1 MNKNLKVASLAAAIA
16 LAMGST
22 AAMAASPTATQ
33 LPGKGKVV
41 VTTGTVTPTIDA
53 TAGTMTVAVAGNT
66 VIDWGK
72 GTAATDLN
80 PAGVGGFNIGSAAKV
95 DFSGGFGVLNIDSSG
110 NASQILG
117 KLNGD
122 NNLFVANTNGIIVGQ
137 EASITATG
145 SLGLIA
151 NTIEVPTTYD
161 GKKPINDGTGG
172 NVTVAAGATLDGSS
186 ILITGGNVVNV
197 DVGALAA
204 DKPTTIRAGL
214 PSDLAGPFST
224 KNAKAMV
231 NLTHADSSVPQTG
244 RISAL
249 GSAGGASTAGV
260 IDLSALNPTKVID
273 TVAGTFTNNGELTGP
288 TNASEFAPFAGGFV
302 NNAEYTG
309 TGTLTAASIVN
320 NGAMGTK
327 DTPLG
332 SITTSA
338 GGITNAGTLYSGAL
352 STSKGGLSNTGVI
365 ESAGGVTTNGG
376 GLSNDGNIT
385 VAGGIDVSYGNV
397 VNNGNIKDTAID
409 GGTLTVTGG
418 SITNNGKL
426 DQFYYVATEALPTTD
441 AKYVDGADGSITNAG
456 AIISNAWL
464 GISVASFDPDDS
476 KNTTTGSFTNS
487 GQLWVDVTNPSLY
500 IYAQNDVTLGGSIS
514 TTDNAKTPV
523 VKAVSAT
530 NPLDYVGLRADGNG
544 LGNGGVLSVNT
555 GLYST
560 GGTYLY
566 GDVVKLYADVSG
578 GDWVEI
584 SAGDKLDNDY
594 AVRVAKGVTVSGD
607 QVYVSGMD
615 TGLHPNV
622 ILQGTVAGNDVTFG
636 YGSDYAVSDVF
647 SGPEGGIVMTGADP
661 SLTFDFTGRIKTA
674 PYLNQ
679 DNFRY
684 NALPVSLDDT
694 ASGAVALALNPVAY
708 QTNGTD
714 NGLSA
719 VNLLVD
725 GDVTLS
731 QNGTGAYQPVGPG
744 GTAVTGVTNIPNTHL
759 VLQSTGNID
768 VAASYWPGYVYLG
781 TISADADG
789 NPLPGTLGLGQ
800 ISLDGDF
807 SNVLPGN
814 VDGASG
820 IHFMTQFPV
829 DFGGTVTTN
838 ANAWV
843 NFATD
848 VLTQK
853 AQADNEANPFL
864 YGGYT
869 SGTSK
874 VVTYGVLDA
883 DSIHTKA
890 PVADNQ

>member
-1 MNKNLKVASLAAAIA
+1 MNKNLKMASLAAAIA

-22 AAMAASPTATQ
+22 AAMAAGVTATQ

-41 VTTGTVTPTIDA
+41 LQGADGTAAAIDA
-53 TAGTMTVAVAGNT
+53 STATMAVAVTGST
-66 VIDWGK
+66 VIDWGS
-72 GTAATDLN
+72 GTALN
-80 PAGVGGFNIGSAAKV
+80 PNGVGGFNIGSDATVQFFGNA
-95 DFSGGFGVLNIDSSG
+95 GVLNIDSSG

-117 KLNGD
+117 KLTGES
-122 NNLFVANTNGIIVGQ
+122 NLFVANANGIIVGKG
-137 EASITATG
+137 ASITTG
-145 SLGLIA
+145 GALGLIA
-151 NTIEVPTTYD
+151 NAIAPDQT
-161 GKKPINDGTGG
+161 GFDGTAPAYNGTGSG
-172 NVTVAAGATLDGSS
+172 NVTVAAGAELGGATV
-186 ILITGGNVVNV
+186 LITGGNVVNV
-197 DVGALAA
+197 DVGSIGAN
-204 DKPTTIRAGL
+204 TTIRAGL
-214 PSDLAGPFST
+214 PSSDAGPFSD
-224 KNAKAMV
+224 KNTKAMV
-231 NLTHADSSVPQTG
+231 NLTNAGSDPV
-244 RISAL
+244 IL
-249 GSAGGASTAGV
+249 GVGDVIASAGGASTAGA
-260 IDLSALNPTKVID
+260 IDFSAVTAPVA
-273 TVAGTFTNNGELTGP
+273 VAGTFTNNGTLAFGGSA
-288 TNASEFAPFAGGFV
+288 ASFTGGFV
-302 NNAEYTG
+302 NNLIYTG
-309 TGTLTAASIVN
+309 TGTLAAASVVN
-320 NGAMGTK
+320 NGAMGAK
-327 DTPLG
+327 DAPLA

-385 VAGGIDVSYGNV
+385 VGGSVSVTSGNV
-397 VNNGNIKDTAID
+397 VNNGNIESTVT
-409 GGTLTVTGG
+409 GGSTLTVTGG

-426 DQFYYVATEALPTTD
+426 DQFNRVETVAVETTNSNYVAGKDE
-441 AKYVDGADGSITNAG
+441 SITNAG
-456 AIISNAWL
+456 AIISNARL
-464 GISVASFDPDDS
+464 TISAAPVVSTDPT
-476 KNTTTGSFTNS
+476 NTTTGSFTNS
-487 GQLWVDVTNPSLY
+487 GQLWVGTSDKSLA
-500 IYAQNDVTLGGSIS
+500 ISAQNDLTLGGSIS
-514 TTDNAKTPV
+514 TTNNAATPV
-523 VKAVSAT
+523 VTAVSAK
-530 NPLDYVGLRADGNG
+530 NPLSSATLEA
-544 LGNGGVLSVNT
+544 GGVLSVNT
-555 GLYST
+555 GLYTTTTANLAGDMVKVYSNVSST
-560 GGTYLY
+560 N
-566 GDVVKLYADVSG
+566 
-578 GDWVEI
+578 
-584 SAGDKLDNDY
+584 SAGTSGAVTIAAGDMSDTDY

-800 ISLDGDF
+800 ISLTGDF

-843 NFATD
+843 NFATEA
-848 VLTQK
+848 LTQK
-853 AQADNEANPFL
+853 YQAENEADPFL
-864 YGGYT
+864 YGGHT